1 VLGLAK
7 SSWYALQQRQTD
19 EGKYGELRI
28 PLMEIAER
36 HPEYGYRR
44 TTAELRESGR
54 PINHKVVERL
64 HRHWNLSVMRRIRHP
79 KPNPIAALLK
89 KSGSKI
95 NLVAQLGDDIEDLKV
110 FYTDFTEIIYQRG
123 RAKAQLMPII
133 DHRSKV
139 AVGHAL
145 GPAKDTDLA
154 LGAWRRAKKT
164 LKSFGRQIEDVIIHN
179 DQDGVYIG
187 HRWLSE
193 IVMKSKAR
201 VSYSENGCKGN
212 VHMESFNGRFK
223 GENRDLFFEQEDL
236 ESLKKVVEARIRYY
250 NFERK
255 HSALGNLSPMKYL
268 KKQGLKTR

>member
-123 RAKAQLMPII
+123 RAKAQLI
-133 DHRSKV
+133 
-139 AVGHAL
+139 
-145 GPAKDTDLA
+145 
-154 LGAWRRAKKT
+154 
-164 LKSFGRQIEDVIIHN
+164 
-179 DQDGVYIG
+179 
-187 HRWLSE
+187 
-193 IVMKSKAR
+193 
-201 VSYSENGCKGN
+201 
-212 VHMESFNGRFK
+212 
-223 GENRDLFFEQEDL
+223 RDLFFEQEDL

>member
-1 VLGLAK
+1 MAK
-7 SSWYALQQRQTD
+7 SSWYALKQRRTD
-19 EGKYGELRI
+19 DDKYRELMI
-28 PLMEIAER
+28 PLMVIAER

-44 TTAELRESGR
+44 TTSELRESGR
-54 PINHKVVERL
+54 AINHKVVERL

-89 KSGSKI
+89 KSGSTI
-95 NLVAQLGDDIEDLKV
+95 NLVAPLGDDIADLRV
-110 FYTDFTEIIYQRG
+110 FYTDFTEIIYRRG

-133 DHRSKV
+133 DHGSKIV
-139 AVGHAL
+139 AGHAL
-145 GPAKDTDLA
+145 GPAKDTELA
-154 LGAWRRAKKT
+154 LEAWRRAKKT
-164 LKSFGRQIEDVIIHN
+164 LKSFGRAIEDVIIHS

-187 HRWLSE
+187 HRWLKE
-193 IVMKSKAR
+193 VVVKSKAR
-201 VSYSENGCKGN
+201 ASYSENGCKGN

-236 ESLKKVVEARIRYY
+236 ESLKGVVEERIRYY

-268 KKQGLKTR
+268 KKRGLKTR